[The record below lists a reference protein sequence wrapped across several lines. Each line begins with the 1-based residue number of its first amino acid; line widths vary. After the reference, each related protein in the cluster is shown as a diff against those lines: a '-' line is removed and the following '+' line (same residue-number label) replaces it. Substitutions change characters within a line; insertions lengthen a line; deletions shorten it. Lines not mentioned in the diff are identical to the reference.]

1 MECIDTGDLYITL
14 PNYTQPSSTPPSCT
28 RPCSSDMTS
37 ELIIKKYI
45 FAIQMSIIPQC
56 TGFFLPG
63 NSFGLQVLSL
73 PTSVCPCVYK
83 SLACLHDNSSSGQA
97 RITKCGVQVQKTLVK
112 VPIVSGGRLWLLR
125 SNLTWKSNFT
135 SFCARPHENLS
146 SVQSRVTEF
155 WPKMDPT
162 VKIPIDLEYDRP
174 WSSGSNLT

>member
-1 MECIDTGDLYITL
+1 
-14 PNYTQPSSTPPSCT
+14 
-28 RPCSSDMTS
+28 MTS

-56 TGFFLPG
+56 TGFFYPRT
-63 NSFGLQVLSL
+63 VLAFEYCRCL
-73 PTSVCPCVYK
+73 RLCVKCVYK

-112 VPIVSGGRLWLLR
+112 VPIVSGGRLWPLR
-125 SNLTWKSNFT
+125 SNLTWNSNFT

-155 WPKMDPT
+155 WPKMHPT